1 MTKRKKEFIISFGKY
16 TKRGAVLVLT
26 KKRVDFTDG
35 PMFFKILLYTLP
47 IIATGLLQH
56 MYNMADNIVV
66 GKFSGDVNALGAV
79 GSTASYTSLIIN
91 LMLGLAGGTAVLVS
105 QSFGGK
111 RYDEL
116 SRTVHTAM
124 SFSVII
130 GVVFATIGVFIARP
144 GLILLNTK
152 DILLDSATLYMQ
164 IICIG
169 IPASAIYNFGASILR
184 SVGDSRTPLIILSLS
199 GILNVA
205 LNLIFVICLHM
216 SVDGV
221 ALATILSQYASAA
234 AIVILLMRRKN
245 EPYGLRIK
253 DARIHT
259 KTLLRTLR
267 LGIPIAVQSSL
278 FSITNM
284 FIQSAANTFP
294 PAVISA
300 KTISSNIDAM
310 VYVITNSFLHA
321 SMTFA
326 GQNFGAGKIDRVK
339 KVILFSEIQVVVI
352 GVAVGQLLML
362 FAEPISSLYIDA
374 NDPNR
379 LAVLESTIEQ
389 LSLLLPLY
397 FICGIM
403 ESLSGTMRGIGYST
417 LPMVI
422 TIIGV
427 CGIRIFWVTVMF
439 NFEPFNNIIGLFL
452 CWPISW
458 IAASIA
464 MAIALIIVLKKQEK
478 KMSIGQK

>member
-1 MTKRKKEFIISFGKY
+1 
-16 TKRGAVLVLT
+16 
-26 KKRVDFTDG
+26 
-35 PMFFKILLYTLP
+35 MFFKILLYTLP

-56 MYNMADNIVV
+56 LYNMADNIVV

-79 GSTASYTSLIIN
+79 GSTGSFTSLMIN

-124 SFSVII
+124 TFSVII
-130 GVVFATIGVFIARP
+130 GVAFAAIGVFIARP
-144 GLILLNTK
+144 GLILLKTK
-152 DILLDSATLYMQ
+152 DVLLDSATLYMQ
-164 IICIG
+164 IICLG

-184 SVGDSRTPLIILSLS
+184 SVGDSRTPLVILSLS
-199 GILNVA
+199 GILNVV
-205 LNLIFVICLHM
+205 LNLVFVICFHM

-221 ALATILSQYASAA
+221 ALATIISQYASAA
-234 AIVILLMRRKN
+234 AVVILLMRRKN

-253 DARIHT
+253 EARIHT

-326 GQNFGAGKIDRVK
+326 GQNFGAGRIDRVK
-339 KVILFSEIQVVVI
+339 KVILFSEIQVVII
-352 GVAVGQLLML
+352 GATIGQILLL
-362 FAEPISSLYIDA
+362 FAEPIASLYIDA

-397 FICGIM
+397 FLCGIM

-427 CGIRIFWVTVMF
+427 CGIRIFWVVVMF

-458 IAASIA
+458 IVASIA

-478 KMSIGQK
+478 KMSITQK

>member
-1 MTKRKKEFIISFGKY
+1 MVI
-16 TKRGAVLVLT
+16 T
-26 KKRVDFTDG
+26 KKKVNFTEG

-56 MYNMADNIVV
+56 LYNMADNIVV

-79 GSTASYTSLIIN
+79 GSTGSFTSLMIN

-124 SFSVII
+124 TFSVII
-130 GVVFATIGVFIARP
+130 GVAFAAIGVFIARP
-144 GLILLNTK
+144 GLILLKTK
-152 DILLDSATLYMQ
+152 DVLLDSATLYMQ
-164 IICIG
+164 IICLG

-184 SVGDSRTPLIILSLS
+184 SVGDSRTPLVILSLS
-199 GILNVA
+199 GILNVL
-205 LNLIFVICLHM
+205 LNLVFVICFHM

-221 ALATILSQYASAA
+221 ALATIISQYASAA
-234 AIVILLMRRKN
+234 AVVILLMRRKN

-326 GQNFGAGKIDRVK
+326 GQNFGAGRIDRVK
-339 KVILFSEIQVVVI
+339 KVILFSEIQVVII
-352 GVAVGQLLML
+352 GATIGQILLL
-362 FAEPISSLYIDA
+362 FAEPIASLYIDA

-397 FICGIM
+397 FLCGVM
-403 ESLSGTMRGIGYST
+403 DSLSGTMRGIGYST
-417 LPMVI
+417 LPM
-422 TIIGV
+422 IISIVGICGV
-427 CGIRIFWVTVMF
+427 RIFWVVVMF
-439 NFEPFNNIIGLFL
+439 NFEPFNTIIGLFL

-458 IAASIA
+458 ILASIA
-464 MAIALIIVLKKQEK
+464 MAIALLIVLGKLKKQSAPSAK
-478 KMSIGQK
+478 NA

>member
-1 MTKRKKEFIISFGKY
+1 
-16 TKRGAVLVLT
+16 
-26 KKRVDFTDG
+26 
-35 PMFFKILLYTLP
+35 MFFKILLYTLP

-56 MYNMADNIVV
+56 LYNMADNIVV

-130 GVVFATIGVFIARP
+130 GVAFAAIGVFIARP

-164 IICIG
+164 IICLG

-199 GILNVA
+199 GILNVV
-205 LNLIFVICLHM
+205 LNLVFVICCHM
-216 SVDGV
+216 TVDGV
-221 ALATILSQYASAA
+221 ALATILSQYASAS
-234 AIVILLMRRKN
+234 AIVVLLMRRKN

-253 DARIHT
+253 DARIHI

-352 GVAVGQLLML
+352 GVTVGQLLLL

-379 LAVLESTIEQ
+379 LAVLESTVEQ

-397 FICGIM
+397 FLCGIM

-417 LPMVI
+417 LPM
-422 TIIGV
+422 IISIVGI

-458 IAASIA
+458 IAASLA
-464 MAIALIIVLKKQEK
+464 MAIALIIVLKKQKK
-478 KMSIGQK
+478 KMSIG